1 MQARRKYDY
10 CYYYDDYYCHYHHHH
25 DYTRTQLSRG
35 LASEIAS

>member
-10 CYYYDDYYCHYHHHH
+10 CYYDYYCHYHHHH
-25 DYTRTQLSRG
+25 DYTRAQLSRG

>member
-10 CYYYDDYYCHYHHHH
+10 CYYDYYCHYHHH
-25 DYTRTQLSRG
+25 DYTRAQLSRG